1 MGCCP
6 LCNLTSPPMT
16 SFSSLSSPKQ
26 QVRQEHVLLAFPMVV
41 AGLVALALLL
51 VWVLPQW
58 RQQHGLIRNRDA
70 ALHKQK
76 QLDQQRQALATARQ
90 QVQQQVNRQAQI
102 LALIAPTHQLD
113 TMLTALADA
122 ARAHNVTLV
131 RYEPRP
137 VVGGAPAAPAA
148 EVGAPGDGPENSE
161 GEQEPDAAAGDPL
174 LVAGLKKQEVLLTFE
189 GGYGDVLAVLQ
200 SLELLQPLAVAHDV
214 KLEGRP
220 PSEEQP
226 EDQPRATQT
235 VTTRM
240 NLRLTVYMQAEES

>member
-6 LCNLTSPPMT
+6 LCNLTPPPMT
-16 SFSSLSSPKQ
+16 SFNSLSSSKQ

-41 AGLVALALLL
+41 AGLVALVLLL

-58 RQQHGLIRNRDA
+58 RQRQGLIQNRDA
-70 ALHKQK
+70 ILHKQQ
-76 QLDQQRQALATARQ
+76 QLDQQRQALATAQQ

-102 LALIAPTHQLD
+102 LALIAPTRQLD

-122 ARAHNVTLV
+122 ARAHNVNLV
-131 RYEPRP
+131 RYEPRQP
-137 VVGGAPAAPAA
+137 VGGATATPAAD
-148 EVGAPGDGPENSE
+148 VGAAVDGDAPESSE
-161 GEQEPDAAAGDPL
+161 GEQVPNAAAGDPL
-174 LVAGLKKQEVLLTFE
+174 LATGLKKQEVLLTFE
-189 GGYGDVLAVLQ
+189 GGYGDILAVLQ

-220 PSEEQP
+220 PSA
-226 EDQPRATQT
+226 DQPQATRA

-240 NLRLTVYMQAEES
+240 NLRLTVYMQAEEG

>member
-1 MGCCP
+1 
-6 LCNLTSPPMT
+6 MT

>member
-1 MGCCP
+1 
-6 LCNLTSPPMT
+6 MT

-174 LVAGLKKQEVLLTFE
+174 LAAGLKKQEVLLTFE
-189 GGYGDVLAVLQ
+189 GSYGDVLAVLQ